1 VDTTEEKEEL
11 ERLARLHLSAARAAL
26 EHWRATGGFEVESS
40 AIRKFNAAYPV
51 VAHAMAQVAAALTL
65 HDQGLAYAARVN
77 ARVALEHALAAQWVV
92 HSASGEDAVIGSM
105 NRIHRNIVQDLQ
117 RGGTSIPPQLQG
129 DLEHP
134 PDEPQF
140 NLPAV
145 AREFDGRTQTIYPL
159 FRELAGAVHLS
170 LATLTSY
177 LQWRGEH
184 EVPALRPNGAT
195 DLDSEQILA
204 LGWSALL
211 AVSAIERLRKGQPHL
226 AMIHQLGRDHELV
239 PDLQPAG
246 STPSVGGP

>member
-1 VDTTEEKEEL
+1 MDRTAEKEEL

-26 EHWRATGGFEVESS
+26 EHWRAAGGIEVESS

-65 HDQGLAYAARVN
+65 HDQGLVYAARVN

-92 HSASGEDAVIGSM
+92 QTVSGEDEIIGSM
-105 NRIHRNIVQDLQ
+105 NRIHRNIVRDLNQ
-117 RGGTSIPPQLQG
+117 GGNAIPPQLQG
-129 DLEHP
+129 DLQRP
-134 PDEPQF
+134 PGEPQF
-140 NLPAV
+140 DLPAV
-145 AREFDGRTQTIYPL
+145 AREFDGGTQSIYPL
-159 FRELAGAVHLS
+159 FRELAGAVHVS

-177 LQWRGEH
+177 LHWRGEH
-184 EVPALRPNGAT
+184 KVPALRPSGAT

-246 STPSVGGP
+246 STPTVGGP